1 MPVPASPPCLP
12 LPSLLLPL
20 LLGLTGA
27 AGEQLQVIQP
37 EKSLLVAAG
46 ETATLRCT
54 LTSLNLVGPVQWFRG
69 TGPGRELIYS
79 FKGGH
84 FPRVTN
90 VSDNTERNNMDFS
103 IHISNITLADADIYY
118 CVKFRKGSPDV
129 EVKSGQGTR
138 LFVGGTRIFV
148 RAKPSL
154 PEVSGPSNRASPG
167 QGVNLTCTSTGFF
180 PKNIYL
186 KWFENGVELPALQ
199 TDIFPPGD
207 AFSYTIVSTTLVTL
221 AFSSLHSQVTC
232 QVAHSELQSPLSSHV
247 NISKFLQVVPTVNIS
262 THHVPSL
269 QAVILICHVQ
279 RFYPDGIQ
287 ITWLQRNRWSRTCES
302 FAPTKNPD
310 GTLSQDCHILLNA
323 SEDQSLFTCQ
333 VELEAQ
339 TLVQASVQLSEF
351 REIQASL
358 VTGARECS
366 SLFGTLLLLGW
377 KLFALTALS
386 IIYVLRR
393 SLLSRLRHCNPLLS
407 NIGPRA
413 PSQPF
418 QED

>member
-1 MPVPASPPCLP
+1 MPIPVFPLPLP

-27 AGEQLQVIQP
+27 AGAEELQVIQP
-37 EKSLLVAAG
+37 EKSVSFAAE

-54 LTSLNLVGPVQWFRG
+54 LTSLLPVGNVQWFRG

-90 VSDNTERNNMDFS
+90 VGDSTKRNNTDFS
-103 IHISNITLADADIYY
+103 IRISKTTPADAGIYY
-118 CVKFRKGSPDV
+118 CVKFQKGSPDDV
-129 EVKSGQGTR
+129 EFKSGPGTK
-138 LFVGGTRIFV
+138 LFV

-167 QGVNLTCTSTGFF
+167 DEVNLTCTSTGFF

-186 KWFENGVELPALQ
+186 KWFENGVELPARQ

-207 AFSYTIVSTTLVTL
+207 AFSYTIISTTLVTL
-221 AFSSLHSQVTC
+221 ALSSLHSQVTC

-247 NISKFLQVVPTVNIS
+247 NISKFLHVVPTVNVSI
-262 THHVPSL
+262 HRVPSL
-269 QAVILICHVQ
+269 QAAILACHVQ
-279 RFYPDGIQ
+279 RFYPEGIQ
-287 ITWLQRNRWSRTCES
+287 ITWMQKNGCFQTCE
-302 FAPTKNPD
+302 AVTPTKNPD
-310 GTLSQDCHILLNA
+310 GTFSQDSHLLVNA
-323 SEDQSLFTCQ
+323 SEDKGLFTCQ
-333 VELEAQ
+333 VGREAQ
-339 TLVQASVQLSEF
+339 TWVQASVQLNEF
-351 REIQASL
+351 REKQASW
-358 VTGARECS
+358 GAIASS

-377 KLFALTALS
+377 KLIPLIALS

-393 SLLSRLRHCNPLLS
+393 SLPSRRTDPGGTLAVMPAAATAASPASSAL
-407 NIGPRA
+407 
-413 PSQPF
+413 
-418 QED
+418 

>member
-1 MPVPASPPCLP
+1 MPVPASPPRLP

-27 AGEQLQVIQP
+27 AGEELQVIQP
-37 EKSLLVAAG
+37 EKSVLVAAG
-46 ETATLRCT
+46 ETATLCCT
-54 LTSLNLVGPVQWFRG
+54 LTSLYPVGPIQWFRG

-103 IHISNITLADADIYY
+103 IHISSITLADAGIYY
-118 CVKFRKGSPDV
+118 CVKFRKGSPDA
-129 EVKSGQGTR
+129 EVKSGPGTR
-138 LFVGGTRIFV
+138 LFV

-167 QGVNLTCTSTGFF
+167 QGVTLTCKSTGFF

-207 AFSYTIVSTTLVTL
+207 AFSYTVVSTTLVTL

-247 NISKFLQVVPTVNIS
+247 NISKFLQVVPTVNVS
-262 THHVPSL
+262 TYHVPSL

-287 ITWLQRNRWSRTCES
+287 ITWLQRNRCSRTCES
-302 FAPTKNPD
+302 FSPTKNPD
-310 GTLSQDCHILLNA
+310 GTFSQDSHILVNA
-323 SEDQSLFTCQ
+323 SEHKNLFTCQ

-339 TLVQASVQLSEF
+339 TLVQASGQLSEF
-351 REIQASL
+351 REVQASL
-358 VTGARECS
+358 GARAS
-366 SLFGTLLLLGW
+366 SPLFGTLLLLGW
-377 KLFALTALS
+377 KLFPLTALS

-393 SLLSRLRHCNPLLS
+393 SLLSKRTDPGGTLAMMPVS
-407 NIGPRA
+407 ATPA
-413 PSQPF
+413 SSAS
-418 QED
+418 

>member
-20 LLGLTGA
+20 LLGLTA

-54 LTSLNLVGPVQWFRG
+54 LTSLHLVGPVQWFRG

-118 CVKFRKGSPDV
+118 CVKFRKGSPDA

-138 LFVGGTRIFV
+138 LFVG
-148 RAKPSL
+148 AKPSL

-167 QGVNLTCTSTGFF
+167 QEVNLTCTSTGFF

-232 QVAHSELQSPLSSHV
+232 QVAHSELQSPLRRAI
-247 NISKFLQVVPTVNIS
+247 ISVVPTVNIS

-287 ITWLQRNRWSRTCES
+287 ITWLPRNRCSRTCES

-339 TLVQASVQLSEF
+339 TLVQASVQLREF

-358 VTGARECS
+358 GD
-366 SLFGTLLLLGW
+366 LFRRTDPGGIFAMTPVLLCQLLLLHQPSETCPS
-377 KLFALTALS
+377 LASPPCLLQPPEQVTALD
-386 IIYVLRR
+386 
-393 SLLSRLRHCNPLLS
+393 
-407 NIGPRA
+407 
-413 PSQPF
+413 
-418 QED
+418 QEGQ

>member
-1 MPVPASPPCLP
+1 MPIPVFPLPLP

-27 AGEQLQVIQP
+27 AGAEELQVIQP
-37 EKSLLVAAG
+37 EKSVSFAAE

-54 LTSLNLVGPVQWFRG
+54 LTSLLPVGNVQWFRG

-90 VSDNTERNNMDFS
+90 VGDSTKRNNTDFS
-103 IHISNITLADADIYY
+103 IRISKTTPADAGIYY
-118 CVKFRKGSPDV
+118 CVKFQKGSPDDV
-129 EVKSGQGTR
+129 EFKSGPGTK
-138 LFVGGTRIFV
+138 LFV

-167 QGVNLTCTSTGFF
+167 DEVNLTCTSTGFF

-186 KWFENGVELPALQ
+186 KWFENGVELPARQ

-207 AFSYTIVSTTLVTL
+207 AFSYTIISTTLVTL
-221 AFSSLHSQVTC
+221 ALSSLHSQVTC

-247 NISKFLQVVPTVNIS
+247 NISKFLHGAI
-262 THHVPSL
+262 
-269 QAVILICHVQ
+269 
-279 RFYPDGIQ
+279 
-287 ITWLQRNRWSRTCES
+287 
-302 FAPTKNPD
+302 
-310 GTLSQDCHILLNA
+310 A
-323 SEDQSLFTCQ
+323 S
-333 VELEAQ
+333 
-339 TLVQASVQLSEF
+339 
-351 REIQASL
+351 
-358 VTGARECS
+358 S

-377 KLFALTALS
+377 KLIPLIALS

-393 SLLSRLRHCNPLLS
+393 SLPSRRTDPGGTLAVMPAAATAASPASSAL
-407 NIGPRA
+407 
-413 PSQPF
+413 
-418 QED
+418 